1 MKPHGAIPPPRSAPF
16 PPDIAVPA
24 DAITLSLISH
34 TNVGKTTL
42 ARTLL
47 RRDVGDTL
55 DQEHV
60 TDVATAYQM
69 LETAGRR
76 LLLWDTPGFGSTPRL
91 LKRLRLSGSP
101 IRWMLTQLW
110 DRFRDRPLW
119 CSQQAIKNVQSE
131 ADVVLYLVN
140 ASEKPVAGNYV
151 DMEME
156 ILTWI
161 GKPVILLLNQTG
173 PPRPASEEDM
183 DEAEWRFHLEKFSIV
198 KAVLNLDAFARCWV
212 QEEALMEVI
221 FHVLHEWRRDDFNR
235 LRLAWREKNL
245 DVFRRGMKTLGRQM
259 ADSAVDRVTVSKENL
274 LQKIGVGR
282 SQLDT
287 EMEDAKKQLTDRLAA
302 RSIAATDELIR
313 LHGLEGHTSESIKP
327 AGPNAIGVPQKVNE
341 SLWGA
346 VGGALSG
353 AAGGLLADIKTGG
366 MTFGGG
372 TVAGIF
378 IGGAGSW
385 LLARG
390 YNLTRGEDNCVR
402 WTQEHFA
409 AQAELILVT
418 YLAVA
423 HFGRGRGEWI
433 DGEHPAHWPGAA
445 RAVIETHRAELDAL
459 WKRAGEKDAKPDI
472 LAGTAEAIL
481 SSAAVELLCRLYPKI
496 SREAIT

>member
-1 MKPHGAIPPPRSAPF
+1 
-16 PPDIAVPA
+16 VPA

-60 TDVATAYQM
+60 TDVATAYPM
-69 LETAGRR
+69 IETGGRR
-76 LLLWDTPGFGSTPRL
+76 ILLWDTPGFGSTPKL
-91 LKRLRLSGSP
+91 LKRLRLSSSP

-119 CSQQAIKNVQSE
+119 CSQQAIKNVQQE

-140 ASEKPVAGNYV
+140 ASEQPGATGYV

-173 PPRPASEEDM
+173 APRPPIEEEM
-183 DEAEWRFHLEKFSIV
+183 EEADWRFHLQKYAIV
-198 KAVLNLDAFARCWV
+198 KAVIGLDAFARCWV
-212 QEEALMEVI
+212 QEEVLMEVI
-221 FHVLHEWRRDDFNR
+221 YHVLPEWKREDFNR
-235 LRLAWREKNL
+235 LRGAWRDQNL
-245 DVFRRGMKTLGRQM
+245 DVFHRSMKTLGRQL
-259 ADSAVDRVTVSKENL
+259 AESAVDRITVSKESL

-282 SQLDT
+282 QQLNS
-287 EMEDAKKQLTDRLAA
+287 ELEDARNQLTERLAN
-302 RSIAATDELIR
+302 RSIAATDHLIQ
-313 LHGLEGHTSESIKP
+313 LHGLEGHTSEKMKP
-327 AGPNAIGVPQKVNE
+327 AGADSFGVPQKVNE
-341 SLWGA
+341 SLWSA
-346 VGGALSG
+346 VGAALSG
-353 AAGGLLADIKTGG
+353 AAVGLITDLKTGG
-366 MTFGGG
+366 LTFGGG
-372 TVAGIF
+372 TVVGLFA
-378 IGGAGSW
+378 GGAGSW

-402 WTQEHFA
+402 WTAEHFA
-409 AQAELILVT
+409 AQTELILVT

-423 HFGRGRGEWI
+423 HFGRGRGEWK
-433 DGEHPAHWPGAA
+433 DGEHPAHWAPAA
-445 RAVIETHRAELDAL
+445 RAIVESHRSELDAL
-459 WKRAGEKDAKPDI
+459 WKRAGEKDARPEI

-481 SSAAVELLCRLYPKI
+481 TSAATRVLGNLYPKI
-496 SREAIT
+496 SKTAITG

>member
-1 MKPHGAIPPPRSAPF
+1 MPS
-16 PPDIAVPA
+16 

-47 RRDVGDTL
+47 RRDVGDAI

-60 TDVATAYQM
+60 TDVATAYEMMQ
-69 LETAGRR
+69 AGGHR
-76 LLLWDTPGFGSTPRL
+76 LLLWDTPGFGSTPKL
-91 LKRLRLSGSP
+91 LKRLRLSSSP

-110 DRFRDRPLW
+110 DRFRDRALW
-119 CSQQAIKNVQSE
+119 CSQQAIRNVQQE

-140 ASEKPVAGNYV
+140 ASEQPGSTGYV

-173 PPRPASEEDM
+173 APRPAVEEEM
-183 DEAEWRFHLEKFSIV
+183 DEADWRFHLQKYSIIR
-198 KAVLNLDAFARCWV
+198 AVVGLDAFARCWV
-212 QEEALMEVI
+212 QEEVLMEVI
-221 FHVLHEWRRDDFNR
+221 YHVLHEWKREEFNR
-235 LRLAWREKNL
+235 LRIAWRDKNL
-245 DVFRRGMKTLGRQM
+245 EVFHRSMKTLGRQL
-259 ADSAVDRVTVSKENL
+259 AESAVDKVTVSKESL
-274 LQKIGVGR
+274 LQKFGVGR
-282 SQLDT
+282 QGLNS
-287 EMEDAKKQLTDRLAA
+287 EMEEARTKLTERLAG
-302 RSIAATDELIR
+302 RSVAATDELIR
-313 LHGLEGHTSESIKP
+313 LHGLEGHAAENIRP
-327 AGPNAIGVPQKVNE
+327 AGADAFGIPQKVNE

-353 AAGGLLADIKTGG
+353 AAGGLLAELKTGG
-366 MTFGGG
+366 LLFGGG

-390 YNLTRGEDNCVR
+390 YNLTRGDDNSVR
-402 WTQEHFA
+402 WTPEHFA

-423 HFGRGRGEWI
+423 HFGRGRGEWRE
-433 DGEHPAHWPGAA
+433 GEHPQHWAFAA
-445 RAVIETHRAELDAL
+445 RAVIDTHRGELDAM
-459 WKRAGEKDAKPDI
+459 WKRAGEKEARPEV
-472 LAGTAEAIL
+472 LAGTAEAVL
-481 SSAAVELLCRLYPKI
+481 ASAASELLGRLYPKV
-496 SREAIT
+496 SKTALKG

>member
-1 MKPHGAIPPPRSAPF
+1 MPS
-16 PPDIAVPA
+16 

-47 RRDVGDTL
+47 RRDVGDAI

-60 TDVATAYQM
+60 TDVATAYPM
-69 LETAGRR
+69 IEAGGQK
-76 LLLWDTPGFGSTPRL
+76 LLLWDTPGFGSTPKL
-91 LKRLRLSGSP
+91 LKRLRLSASP
-101 IRWMLTQLW
+101 IRWMLTQMW

-119 CSQQAIKNVQSE
+119 CSQQAIKNVQQE

-140 ASEKPVAGNYV
+140 ASEQPGATGYV

-161 GKPVILLLNQTG
+161 GKPVVLLLNQTG
-173 PPRPASEEDM
+173 APRPPLEEELEETD
-183 DEAEWRFHLEKFSIV
+183 WRYHLEKYGIV
-198 KAVLNLDAFARCWV
+198 KAVLGLDAFARCWI
-212 QEEALMEVI
+212 QEEVLMEVI
-221 FHVLHEWRRDDFNR
+221 FHVLPEWKREGFNR
-235 LRLAWREKNL
+235 LRSAWHEQNL
-245 DVFRRGMKTLGRQM
+245 TVFRRSMKTLGKQL
-259 ADSAVDRVTVSKENL
+259 AESAVDRVTVSKESL

-282 SQLDT
+282 QQLNS
-287 EMEDAKKQLTDRLAA
+287 EMEDARTQLTERLAN
-302 RSIAATDELIR
+302 RSVATTDELIR

-327 AGPNAIGVPQKVNE
+327 AGANSFGVPQKVNE
-341 SLWGA
+341 SLWSA

-353 AAGGLLADIKTGG
+353 AAGGLIAELKTGG
-366 MTFGGG
+366 MMFGGG
-372 TVAGIF
+372 TVAGLF

-402 WTQEHFA
+402 WTAEHFA

-423 HFGRGRGEWI
+423 HFGRGRGEWK
-433 DGEHPAHWPGAA
+433 DGEHPAHWPAA
-445 RAVIETHRAELDAL
+445 AKAIIETHRSELDAL
-459 WKRAGEKDAKPDI
+459 WKRAGEKECRPDV

-481 SSAAVELLCRLYPKI
+481 ASAASELLAKLYPKV
-496 SREAIT
+496 SKAAITAE

>member
-1 MKPHGAIPPPRSAPF
+1 M
-16 PPDIAVPA
+16 PA

-60 TDVATAYQM
+60 TDVATAYPM
-69 LETAGRR
+69 MESAGRR
-76 LLLWDTPGFGSTPRL
+76 LLLWDTPGFGSTPKL

-140 ASEKPVAGNYV
+140 ASEKPLTGNYV

-173 PPRPASEEDM
+173 PPRPAMEEDM

-245 DVFRRGMKTLGRQM
+245 DVFRRSMKSLGRQM
-259 ADSAVDRVTVSKENL
+259 AESAVDRVTVSKESL

-282 SQLDT
+282 GQLDG
-287 EMEDAKKQLTDRLAA
+287 EMEEARQQLTDRLAA

-313 LHGLEGHTSESIKP
+313 FHGLEGHTSESIKP
-327 AGPNAIGVPQKVNE
+327 GGKDAFGVPIKVNE

-346 VGGALSG
+346 VGAALSG

-366 MTFGGG
+366 MSFGGG
-372 TVAGIF
+372 TVAGF
-378 IGGAGSW
+378 FLGGAGSW

-402 WTQEHFA
+402 WTMEHFA

-423 HFGRGRGEWI
+423 HFGRGRGEWK
-433 DGEHPAHWPGAA
+433 DGEHPGHWPAA
-445 RAVIETHRAELDAL
+445 AKAVIETHRSELDAL
-459 WKRAGEKDAKPDI
+459 WKRAGEKEAKPDI

-481 SSAAVELLCRLYPKI
+481 LSAATELLCRLYPKI
-496 SREAIT
+496 SREAIA

>member
-1 MKPHGAIPPPRSAPF
+1 M
-16 PPDIAVPA
+16 PA

-47 RRDVGDTL
+47 RKDVGDAI

-60 TDVATAYQM
+60 TDVATAYTM
-69 LETAGRR
+69 IEASGRR
-76 LLLWDTPGFGSTPRL
+76 LLLWDTPGFGSTPKL
-91 LKRLRLSGSP
+91 LKRLRLSSSP

-119 CSQQAIKNVQSE
+119 CSQQAIKNVQQE
-131 ADVVLYLVN
+131 AEVVLYLVN
-140 ASEKPVAGNYV
+140 ASEQPVTTGYV

-161 GKPVILLLNQTG
+161 GKPVVLLLNQTG
-173 PPRPASEEDM
+173 PPRPAVEEEM
-183 DEAEWRFHLEKFSIV
+183 DEADWRFHLQKYSIV
-198 KAVLNLDAFARCWV
+198 KAVIGLDAFARCWV
-212 QEEALMEVI
+212 QEEVLMEVI
-221 FHVLHEWRRDDFNR
+221 FHVLPEWKREDFNR
-235 LRLAWREKNL
+235 LRGAWRDKNL
-245 DVFRRGMKTLGRQM
+245 DVFHRSMKTLGRQL
-259 ADSAVDRVTVSKENL
+259 ADSAVDRVTVSKESL

-282 SQLDT
+282 QQLNS
-287 EMEDAKKQLTDRLAA
+287 ELEDARNQLTERLAT
-302 RSIAATDELIR
+302 RSVAATDELIR

-327 AGPNAIGVPQKVNE
+327 SGVESFGVPKKVSE
-341 SLWGA
+341 SLWSA
-346 VGGALSG
+346 VGAALSG
-353 AAGGLLADIKTGG
+353 AAGGLIAEIKTGG
-366 MTFGGG
+366 LLFGGG
-372 TVAGIF
+372 TVAGLF

-402 WTQEHFA
+402 WTAEHFA

-423 HFGRGRGEWI
+423 HFGRGRGEWK
-433 DGEHPAHWPGAA
+433 DGEHPSHWAAAAHGI
-445 RAVIETHRAELDAL
+445 VEDHRTELDAL
-459 WKRAGEKDAKPDI
+459 WKRAGEKEARPDV

-481 SSAAVELLCRLYPKI
+481 TSAASELLSRLYPKVSKAAI
-496 SREAIT
+496 SA

>member
-1 MKPHGAIPPPRSAPF
+1 M
-16 PPDIAVPA
+16 PA

-69 LETAGRR
+69 IESGGRR
-76 LLLWDTPGFGSTPRL
+76 LVLWDTPGFGSTPKL
-91 LKRLRLSGSP
+91 LKRLRLAGSP

-110 DRFRDRPLW
+110 DRFRDRALW
-119 CSQQAIKNVQSE
+119 CSQQAIKNVQGE

-140 ASEKPVAGNYV
+140 ASEKPVPGNYV

-173 PPRPASEEDM
+173 PPRPAAEEDM
-183 DEAEWRFHLEKFSIV
+183 DEADWRFHLEKFGIV

-221 FHVLHEWRRDDFNR
+221 FHVLHEWRREDFNR
-235 LRLAWREKNL
+235 LRTAWREKNL
-245 DVFRRGMKTLGRQM
+245 DVFRRSMKALGRQL
-259 ADSAVDRVTVSKENL
+259 ADSAVDRVTVSKESI
-274 LQKIGVGR
+274 LQKIGVNRGH
-282 SQLDT
+282 LDG
-287 EMEDAKKQLTDRLAA
+287 EMEEARKELTDKLAA
-302 RSIAATDELIR
+302 RSITTTDELIR

-327 AGPNAIGVPQKVNE
+327 GGKDAFGIPQKVNE

-346 VGGALSG
+346 VGAALSG

-372 TVAGIF
+372 TVAGF
-378 IGGAGSW
+378 FLGGAGSW

-402 WTQEHFA
+402 WTPEHFA
-409 AQAELILVT
+409 AQAELVLIT

-423 HFGRGRGEWI
+423 HFGRGRGEWK
-433 DGEHPAHWPGAA
+433 DGEHPLHWAATA
-445 RAVIETHRAELDAL
+445 RAVIETDRGELDAL

-481 SSAAVELLCRLYPKI
+481 SSAALELLCRLYPKI
-496 SREAIT
+496 SREAISP

>member
-1 MKPHGAIPPPRSAPF
+1 M
-16 PPDIAVPA
+16 PA

-60 TDVATAYQM
+60 TDVATAYLM
-69 LETAGRR
+69 MEAGGRR
-76 LLLWDTPGFGSTPRL
+76 LLLWDTPGFGSTPKL

-110 DRFRDRPLW
+110 DRFRDRALW
-119 CSQQAIKNVQSE
+119 CSQQAIKNVQGE

-140 ASEKPVAGNYV
+140 ASEKPVPGNYV

-173 PPRPASEEDM
+173 PPRPAAEEDM
-183 DEAEWRFHLEKFSIV
+183 DEADWRFHLEKFGIV
-198 KAVLNLDAFARCWV
+198 KAVLGLDAFARCWV

-221 FHVLHEWRRDDFNR
+221 YHVLHEWRREDFNKVR
-235 LRLAWREKNL
+235 VAWHEKNL
-245 DVFRRGMKTLGRQM
+245 SVFRRSMKTLGRQL
-259 ADSAVDRVTVSKENL
+259 ADSAVDRVTVSKESL

-282 SQLDT
+282 GQLDG
-287 EMEDAKKQLTDRLAA
+287 EMEEARKQLTDRLAS
-302 RSIAATDELIR
+302 RSIAATDELIH

-327 AGPNAIGVPQKVNE
+327 GGSDAFGVPQKVNE

-346 VGGALSG
+346 VGAALTG
-353 AAGGLLADIKTGG
+353 AAGGLLADLKTGG
-366 MTFGGG
+366 LTFGGG
-372 TVAGIF
+372 TVAGF
-378 IGGAGSW
+378 FLGGAGSW

-402 WTQEHFA
+402 WTPEHFA

-423 HFGRGRGEWI
+423 HFGRGRGEWK
-433 DGEHPAHWPGAA
+433 DGEHPAHWPAA
-445 RAVIETHRAELDAL
+445 AKAVIDTHRGELDAL
-459 WKRAGEKDAKPDI
+459 WKRAGEKDAKPEI

-481 SSAAVELLCRLYPKI
+481 SSATIELLCKLYPKI
-496 SREAIT
+496 SREAISP

>member
-1 MKPHGAIPPPRSAPF
+1 M
-16 PPDIAVPA
+16 PA

-60 TDVATAYQM
+60 TDVATAYPM
-69 LETAGRR
+69 IDAAGQR
-76 LLLWDTPGFGSTPRL
+76 LLLWDTPGFGSTPKL
-91 LKRLRLSGSP
+91 LKRLRLAASP
-101 IRWMLTQLW
+101 IRWMLTQMW

-140 ASEKPVAGNYV
+140 AGEQPGASGYV

-161 GKPVILLLNQTG
+161 GKPVVLLLNQTG
-173 PPRPASEEDM
+173 PPRPALEEDM
-183 DEAEWRFHLEKFSIV
+183 DEADWRFHLEKYGIV
-198 KAVLNLDAFARCWV
+198 KAVIGLDAFARCWV
-212 QEEALMEVI
+212 QEEVLMEVI
-221 FHVLHEWRRDDFNR
+221 FHVLPEWKRDGFSR
-235 LRLAWREKNL
+235 LRGAWREKNL
-245 DVFRRGMKTLGRQM
+245 DVFRRSMKTLGRQL
-259 ADSAVDRVTVSKENL
+259 ADSAVDRVTVSKESL

-282 SQLDT
+282 QPLNS
-287 EMEDAKKQLTDRLAA
+287 EMDDARNQLTERLAT
-302 RSIAATDELIR
+302 RSITATDELIR

-327 AGPNAIGVPQKVNE
+327 SGAEAFGVPVKVNE
-341 SLWGA
+341 SLWSA
-346 VGGALSG
+346 VGAALSG
-353 AAGGLLADIKTGG
+353 AAAGLVADIKTGG
-366 MTFGGG
+366 LSFGGG
-372 TVAGIF
+372 TVAGLF

-390 YNLTRGEDNCVR
+390 YNLTRGDDNAVR
-402 WTQEHFA
+402 WTAEHFA

-423 HFGRGRGEWI
+423 HFGRGRGEWK
-433 DGEHPAHWPGAA
+433 DAEHPPHWPAAA
-445 RAVIETHRAELDAL
+445 RAVIETHRSELDAL
-459 WKRAGEKDAKPDI
+459 WKRAGEKDPRAEV
-472 LAGTAEAIL
+472 LSGTAEAIL
-481 SSAAVELLCRLYPKI
+481 ASAAAELLCKLYPKVSRAAI
-496 SREAIT
+496 SG